1 VPRWWK
7 ADAEHANNDGVFQ
20 TLKFN
25 TRFFRARLKEIGGNF
40 QGAAASLDHGPVPAR
55 YRSLR
60 DAYRLRMLV
69 LANAPE
75 RSPEIIDAAEALP
88 WFQDPKSAGDQF
100 ARDYCRYVAAA
111 VRGDAVGRKKWV
123 QALGQLSV
131 KRIYRNAL
139 RVT

>member
-1 VPRWWK
+1 MFDR
-7 ADAEHANNDGVFQ
+7 
-20 TLKFN
+20 LRFN
-25 TRFFRARLKEIGGNF
+25 TRFFRAGLREIAGDFN
-40 QGAAASLDHGPVPAR
+40 GAAALLDGAPAPEG

-69 LANAPE
+69 LAHEAK
-75 RSPEIIDAAEALP
+75 RGPEIIDSAEALP
-88 WFQDPKSAGDQF
+88 WFREPKSAGDKY

-111 VRGDAVGRKKWV
+111 VRGDTAERERWTREL
-123 QALGQLSV
+123 ARHSV